1 MRPFSI
7 LLLASPLLASP
18 FLLTPSFL
26 GAGTA
31 AFITLV
37 KYRTFCELVFSGFM
51 TGYSISIWLKNLMNN
66 PLFQGGTTITVAE
79 VAPLLGL
86 ASLGAVVKVTRVYM
100 ICHEIIII

>member
-37 KYRTFCELVFSGFM
+37 THHTFLRTCIFRTFDWIFHKHLASLI
-51 TGYSISIWLKNLMNN
+51 TNL
-66 PLFQGGTTITVAE
+66 LFQGGTTITVAE

-100 ICHEIIII
+100 ICHEIIIIS